1 MDKSVSAGSVKG
13 IIAPPSSKSY
23 AQRAIALALLAQGK
37 SILRNIEFCKDTRS
51 ALSCIEALGAKVE
64 VLDHNTIAI
73 DGGLRPQ
80 TNTLQVGESGL
91 ATRLFTPIAS
101 LWHEAVTIQGEGTLL
116 HRPMI
121 MMIEPLRAL
130 GVEVRDGGGY
140 LPIEV
145 KGPIHGGE
153 IEVDGSISSQ
163 FITGLLLSLPL
174 AEDDTT
180 LHVTSPVSTPYIDM
194 TIDTARLYGIEI
206 MQKEGDYTEFFIE
219 GGQKYTPADIS
230 IEGDWSGASSMLVAG
245 AIAGEVTVKN
255 ISTLSKQA
263 DTAIIRALER
273 AGAGIIIEQ
282 DSITVSKRPLKAF
295 SFDATNAPDLFP
307 ALAALAAAAEGVSTI
322 IGTSR
327 LRHKESD
334 RAETL
339 RQEYEKL
346 GIEIDIS
353 EENVMKIRGGNIKPA
368 VVFSHGDHRIAM
380 SLAVSA
386 LRCEGEVII
395 EQAESVEKSYPTF
408 FEDLESII
416 QR

>member
-73 DGGLRPQ
+73 EGGLRPQ

-140 LPIEV
+140 LPIEG

-295 SFDATNAPDLFP
+295 TFDATNAPDLFP
-307 ALAALAAAAEGVSTI
+307 ALAALAAAAEGVSII

-380 SLAVSA
+380 SLAISA
-386 LRCEGEVII
+386 LRCEGEGII

>member
-1 MDKSVSAGSVKG
+1 MDKSVSAGCVKG

-23 AQRAIALALLAQGK
+23 AQRAIALALLSQGK

-64 VLDHNTIAI
+64 ILDESTIAI
-73 DGGLRPQ
+73 EGGLRPLS
-80 TNTLQVGESGL
+80 NTLHVGESGL

-101 LWHEAVTIQGEGTLL
+101 LWHEAITIQGEGTLL

-174 AEDDTT
+174 AEEDTT

-194 TIDTARLYGIEI
+194 TIDTARIFGIEI

-230 IEGDWSGASSMLVAG
+230 IEGDWSGASTILVAG

-255 ISTLSKQA
+255 IATLSKQA

-273 AGAGIIIEQ
+273 AGAGIIIEH

-295 SFDATNAPDLFP
+295 TFDATNSPDLFP

-327 LRHKESD
+327 LSHKESD

-353 EENVMKIRGGNIKPA
+353 QEDVMTIRGGKIKPA
-368 VVFSHGDHRIAM
+368 TVFSHGDHRIAM

-386 LRCEGEVII
+386 LRCDGEVVI
-395 EQAESVEKSYPTF
+395 EQAECVEKSYPTF

-416 QR
+416 E

>member
-1 MDKSVSAGSVKG
+1 MDKSVSAGCVKG

-23 AQRAIALALLAQGK
+23 AQRAIALALLSQGK

-64 VLDHNTIAI
+64 ILDESTIAI
-73 DGGLRPQ
+73 EGGLRPLS
-80 TNTLQVGESGL
+80 NTLHVGESGL
-91 ATRLFTPIAS
+91 ATRLFTPRAS
-101 LWHEAVTIQGEGTLL
+101 LWHEAITIQGEGTLL

-174 AEDDTT
+174 AEEDTT

-194 TIDTARLYGIEI
+194 TIDTARIFGIEI

-230 IEGDWSGASSMLVAG
+230 IEGDWSGASTILVAG

-273 AGAGIIIEQ
+273 AGAGIIIEH

-295 SFDATNAPDLFP
+295 TFDATNSPDLFP

-327 LRHKESD
+327 LSHKESD

-353 EENVMKIRGGNIKPA
+353 QEDVMTIRGGKIKPA
-368 VVFSHGDHRIAM
+368 TVFSHGDHRIAM

-386 LRCEGEVII
+386 LRCDGEVVI
-395 EQAESVEKSYPTF
+395 EQAECVEKSYPTF

-416 QR
+416 E

>member
-1 MDKSVSAGSVKG
+1 MDKSVSAGCVKG

-23 AQRAIALALLAQGK
+23 AQRAIALALLSQGK

-64 VLDHNTIAI
+64 ILDESTIAI
-73 DGGLRPQ
+73 EGGLRPLS
-80 TNTLQVGESGL
+80 NTLHVGESGL

-101 LWHEAVTIQGEGTLL
+101 LWHEAITIQGEGTLL

-174 AEDDTT
+174 AEEDTT

-194 TIDTARLYGIEI
+194 TIDTARIFGIEI
-206 MQKEGDYTEFFIE
+206 MHKEGDYTEFFIE

-230 IEGDWSGASSMLVAG
+230 IEGDWSGASTILVAG

-273 AGAGIIIEQ
+273 AGAGIIIEH

-295 SFDATNAPDLFP
+295 TFDATNSPDLFP

-327 LRHKESD
+327 LSHKESD

-353 EENVMKIRGGNIKPA
+353 QEDVMTIRGGKIKPA
-368 VVFSHGDHRIAM
+368 TVFSHGDHRIAM

-386 LRCEGEVII
+386 LRCDGEVVI
-395 EQAESVEKSYPTF
+395 EQAECVEKSYPTF

-416 QR
+416 E